1 MFMKKSLVQS
11 LSLVLLMSMATTG
24 FAADKKKTT
33 EKKTENENVVEV
45 TPQQGTTPEELA
57 AIQVL
62 SEICPSLIGKKDAD
76 FSQGY
81 ERLVKDYLPN
91 ETDAVSALEKRSKD
105 KAFKKYLKEAR
116 SDAKA
121 AGDEQNTLVCQD
133 VKAYQSQ
140 N

>member
-11 LSLVLLMSMATTG
+11 LSLVLLMSMATVG

-45 TPQQGTTPEELA
+45 TPQQTITPEELA

-76 FSQGY
+76 FTQGY

-105 KAFKKYLKEAR
+105 KGFKKYLKEAR
-116 SDAKA
+116 QDAKA

>member
-11 LSLVLLMSMATTG
+11 LSLVLLMSMATVG

-62 SEICPSLIGKKDAD
+62 SEICPDLIGKKDTD
-76 FSQGY
+76 FAQGY

-91 ETDAVSALEKRSKD
+91 ESDAVSALEKRSKD
-105 KAFKKYLKEAR
+105 KGFKKYLKEAR
-116 SDAKA
+116 KDAKA